1 MELGQIQTPALIL
14 DLDALD
20 ANQKQMDAVVSGAR
34 AKLRP
39 HYKSHK
45 CTAIAKMQMQAGA
58 KGITCAK
65 LGEARD
71 LAEAGIEDIL
81 IANQITDKGRIAAA
95 ASLAGCCR
103 LSVAVDQRGN
113 ILDLEA
119 AAAYY
124 GTVIHCLVEYEIG
137 MARCGVDTPEEAYR
151 LARTVMDCPH
161 LVFEGIQAYAGHLSH
176 EPSKAVRAET
186 ALRVESRLREL
197 KAYLE
202 NHGCPVREIS
212 GCSTATAADHAF
224 ADSVYTE
231 FQAGSYLFMD
241 AAYRGLRDLPF
252 QNSMF
257 VLTSVMS
264 RSGPRTVMDAGIKAV
279 SSDQAP
285 PLLRD
290 FDGCPVILSEEHS
303 QADIPG
309 AAPEIGE
316 KLLMLPGHCCT
327 CFNLYDA
334 VYFVRGGRVVNK
346 VPITSRGKSW

>member
-1 MELGQIQTPALIL
+1 MELGQIQTPALVL
-14 DLDALD
+14 DLDVLE
-20 ANQKQMDAVVSGAR
+20 ANQKRMDAIVSGAR

-65 LGEARD
+65 LGEAKD

-81 IANQITDKGRIAAA
+81 IANQITDKGKIAAA

-103 LSVAVDQRGN
+103 LSVAVDQRDN

-119 AAAYY
+119 AAAYH
-124 GTVIHCLVEYEIG
+124 GTVIHCLAEYEIG

-186 ALRVESRLREL
+186 ARSIEDRLREL

-202 NHGCPVREIS
+202 SRGCPVGEIS
-212 GCSTATAADHAF
+212 GCSTASAADHAF
-224 ADSVYTE
+224 QDSVYTE

-241 AAYRGLRDLPF
+241 AAYRGLKDLPF
-252 QNSMF
+252 QNSLF

-264 RSGPRTVMDAGIKAV
+264 RRGSRVVMDAGAKVV

-290 FDGCPVILSEEHS
+290 FGSCPVILSEEHS
-303 QADIPG
+303 QADILTG
-309 AAPEIGE
+309 APEIGQ
-316 KLLMLPGHCCT
+316 KLMLVPGHCCT
-327 CFNLYDA
+327 CVNLYDA
-334 VYFVRGGRVVNK
+334 VYWIRGNKVEDK